1 MTSILIEI
9 LLLMKMEK
17 VIKKYNARFVVNLSE
32 LGEDDPLLQNVRPIY
47 LNFNLQMSL
56 PLAI

>member
-1 MTSILIEI
+1 
-9 LLLMKMEK
+9 MKMEK